1 MSIVTYQLDPDQ
13 FCEAEYGLMTTNSSN
28 DKQLYEALKQLAH
41 AGIQNDKIN
50 FSQLMD
56 IYTTTSLSSI
66 RRKIEKAEQDKQK
79 LAQQSEEANRQA
91 QMEAQK
97 MQSADNEAER
107 EMVRY
112 KIDSDNQT
120 RIRVAEMQ
128 VYSRQQELDQNNNGI
143 PDPMEIAG
151 QAMEER
157 KNASNELSST
167 LDRILKDKE
176 IQTKTNIEKEKL
188 ATQKEIAKMKADAEK
203 YKADNALKIAKENK
217 NKFDRK

>member
-1 MSIVTYQLDPDQ
+1 
-13 FCEAEYGLMTTNSSN
+13 MTTNSTN

-66 RRKIEKAEQDKQK
+66 RRKIEKAESDKQK

-91 QMEAQK
+91 QLEAQK

-112 KIDSDNQT
+112 KIDSDNET

-157 KNASNELSST
+157 KNASNELSGT